1 MFDFILNPI
10 ELAVSWIL
18 VGFHTLLTPV
28 FGRDA
33 GVTWALSIVGLVL
46 VIRTALIPLFV
57 KQIRS
62 QRNMQLIQPQMK
74 AIQTKYAGDRQKQSE
89 EMMKLYQETGTNP
102 FSSCLPLLA
111 QSPIFFGLF
120 TVLQG
125 IAMEDMNDTFGLNFA
140 NLMDSAHN
148 AAILDVPLYATFL
161 NAGEPELAPIQTK
174 IQIAC
179 AILVV
184 LMTLTMF
191 ITQRQLLV
199 KNVASDNPMIQQ
211 QKVMMYLFP
220 LLFAVGGVGF
230 PIGVL
235 IYWLTTN
242 IWSMGQQFYV
252 IRNSPAPGT
261 PAHEAYLERQRKK
274 DLKKGIVTESSEEN
288 ENESEVKRVQPKR
301 APRSKRKK

>member
-10 ELAVSWIL
+10 ELVVSWIL
-18 VGFHTLLTPV
+18 VGFRSILSGV
-28 FGRDA
+28 FGPDS

-46 VIRTALIPLFV
+46 VIRTLLIPLFV

-62 QRNMQLIQPQMK
+62 QRNLQLIQPQMK

-125 IAMEDMNDTFGLNFA
+125 IAMEDMNDTFGKNFGD
-140 NLMDSAHN
+140 LMDSAHN
-148 AAILDVPLYATFL
+148 AAILDVPLHATFL
-161 NAGEPELAPIQTK
+161 NAGDPGLAPIQTR

-179 AILVV
+179 AVLVV
-184 LMTLTMF
+184 LMTVTMF

-199 KNVASDNPMIQQ
+199 KNVAQDNPMIQQ

-261 PAHEAYLERQRKK
+261 PAHAAYLERKKKK

-288 ENESEVKRVQPKR
+288 NDEEVKRVQPKR
-301 APRSKRKK
+301 PPRSKRKK

>member
-18 VGFHTLLTPV
+18 VGFHTILTPV
-28 FGRDA
+28 FGADE

-62 QRNMQLIQPQMK
+62 QRNLQLIQPQMK
-74 AIQTKYAGDRQKQSE
+74 AIQAKYAGDRQKQSE

-125 IAMEDMNDTFGLNFA
+125 IAMEDMKDTFGQNFGH
-140 NLMDSAHN
+140 LMESAHN
-148 AAILDVPLYATFL
+148 ASILDVPLYATFL
-161 NAGEPELAPIQTK
+161 TAGEPHLIANQTK

-179 AILVV
+179 AILVL
-184 LMTLTMF
+184 LMTITMF

-199 KNVASDNPMIQQ
+199 KNVAADNPMIQQ

-261 PAHEAYLERQRKK
+261 PAHAAYLERKKKK
-274 DLKKGIVTESSEEN
+274 DLKKGIVTESSQEN
-288 ENESEVKRVQPKR
+288 TTEVKRVQPKR
-301 APRSKRKK
+301 EARSKRKK

>member
-10 ELAVSWIL
+10 ELVVSYIL
-18 VGFHTLLTPV
+18 VGFHAVLSPLL
-28 FGRDA
+28 GADR
-33 GVTWALSIVGLVL
+33 GLTWGLSIVGLVL

-62 QRNMQLIQPQMK
+62 QRNLQLIQPQMK
-74 AIQTKYAGDRQKQSE
+74 AIQAKYAGDRQKQSE

-111 QSPIFFGLF
+111 QSPIFFALF
-120 TVLQG
+120 SVLQS
-125 IAMEDMNDTFGLNFA
+125 IAQQNYGDTFGQNFKH
-140 NLMDSAHN
+140 LMDSAHN
-148 AAILDVPLYATFL
+148 AELMGVPLYATFL
-161 NAGEPELAPIQTK
+161 NADEVVGAEIK
-174 IQIAC
+174 VKIAC
-179 AILVV
+179 AVMVV
-184 LMTLTMF
+184 LMTITMF
-191 ITQRQLLV
+191 VTQRQLLV
-199 KNVASDNPMIQQ
+199 KNVAQDNPMIQQ
-211 QKVMMYLFP
+211 QKVMMYMFP

-261 PAHEAYLERQRKK
+261 PAHKAYLERQKRKE
-274 DLKKGIVTESSEEN
+274 LKKGVITESSEEN
-288 ENESEVKRVQPKR
+288 ETDTETKRVQPKR
-301 APRSKRKK
+301 AARSKRKK

>member
-10 ELAVSWIL
+10 KLVVSWIL
-18 VGFHTLLTPV
+18 VGFHAVLSPLL
-28 FGRDA
+28 GADK
-33 GVTWALSIVGLVL
+33 GITWGLSIVGLVL
-46 VIRTALIPLFV
+46 VIRIALIPLFV

-120 TVLQG
+120 SVLQS
-125 IAMEDMNDTFGLNFA
+125 IAQQNQNDVFYQNFPH
-140 NLMDSAHN
+140 LMDSAHN
-148 AAILDVPLYATFL
+148 ASFFGVPLYATFIHA
-161 NAGEPELAPIQTK
+161 NEVVGAELKVK
-174 IQIAC
+174 IVC
-179 AILVV
+179 ATLVV

-199 KNVASDNPMIQQ
+199 KNVAADNPMIQQ

-261 PAHEAYLERQRKK
+261 PAHEAYLERQRRK
-274 DLKKGIVTESSEEN
+274 DLKKGIVTESSEEIKT
-288 ENESEVKRVQPKR
+288 ETEIKRVQPKR
-301 APRSKRKK
+301 AARSKRKK

>member
-18 VGFHTLLTPV
+18 VGFHTVLTPV
-28 FGRDA
+28 FGADE
-33 GVTWALSIVGLVL
+33 GITWALSIVGLVL

-62 QRNMQLIQPQMK
+62 QRNLQLIQPQMK
-74 AIQTKYAGDRQKQSE
+74 AIQAKYAGDRQKQSE

-125 IAMEDMNDTFGLNFA
+125 IAMEDMKDTFGQNFGH
-140 NLMDSAHN
+140 LMDSAHN
-148 AAILDVPLYATFL
+148 ASILDVPLYATFL
-161 NAGEPELAPIQTK
+161 TAGEPHLAANQTK

-184 LMTLTMF
+184 LMTFTMF

-199 KNVASDNPMIQQ
+199 KNVAADNPMIQQ

-261 PAHEAYLERQRKK
+261 PAHAAYLERKKKK

-288 ENESEVKRVQPKR
+288 TTEVKRVQPKR
-301 APRSKRKK
+301 EARSKRKK

>member
-10 ELAVSWIL
+10 EFAVSWIL
-18 VGFHTLLTPV
+18 VSFRSILSGA
-28 FGRDA
+28 FGPDS

-46 VIRTALIPLFV
+46 VIRTLLIPLFV

-62 QRNMQLIQPQMK
+62 QRNLQLIQPQMK
-74 AIQTKYAGDRQKQSE
+74 AIQAKYAGDRQKQSE

-125 IAMEDMNDTFGLNFA
+125 IAMEDMNDTFGKNFGD
-140 NLMDSAHN
+140 LMSSAHN

-161 NAGEPELAPIQTK
+161 NAGDPELAPIQTK

-184 LMTLTMF
+184 LMTITMF

-261 PAHEAYLERQRKK
+261 PAHAAYLERKRKK

-288 ENESEVKRVQPKR
+288 NDEEVKRVQPKR
-301 APRSKRKK
+301 PPRSKRKK

>member
-18 VGFHTLLTPV
+18 VGFHTILTPV
-28 FGRDA
+28 FGADE

-62 QRNMQLIQPQMK
+62 QRNLQLIQPQMK
-74 AIQTKYAGDRQKQSE
+74 AIQAKYAGDRQKQSE

-125 IAMEDMNDTFGLNFA
+125 IAMEDMKDTFGQNFGH
-140 NLMDSAHN
+140 LMDSAHN
-148 AAILDVPLYATFL
+148 ASILDVPLYATFL
-161 NAGEPELAPIQTK
+161 TAGEPHLIANQSK

-179 AILVV
+179 AILVL
-184 LMTLTMF
+184 LMTITMF

-199 KNVASDNPMIQQ
+199 KNVAADNPMIQQ

-261 PAHEAYLERQRKK
+261 PAHAAYLERKKKK
-274 DLKKGIVTESSEEN
+274 DLKKGIVTESSQEN
-288 ENESEVKRVQPKR
+288 TTEVKRVQPKR
-301 APRSKRKK
+301 EARSKRKK

>member
-18 VGFHTLLTPV
+18 VGFHTILTPV
-28 FGRDA
+28 FGADE

-62 QRNMQLIQPQMK
+62 QRNLQLIQPQMK
-74 AIQTKYAGDRQKQSE
+74 AIQAKYAGDRQKQSE

-120 TVLQG
+120 PVLQG
-125 IAMEDMNDTFGLNFA
+125 IAMEDMKDTFGQNFGH
-140 NLMDSAHN
+140 LMESAHN
-148 AAILDVPLYATFL
+148 ASILDVPLYATFL
-161 NAGEPELAPIQTK
+161 TAGEPHLIANQTK

-179 AILVV
+179 AILVL
-184 LMTLTMF
+184 LMTITMF

-199 KNVASDNPMIQQ
+199 KNVAADNPMIQQ

-261 PAHEAYLERQRKK
+261 PAHAAYLERKKKK
-274 DLKKGIVTESSEEN
+274 DLKKGIVTESSQEN
-288 ENESEVKRVQPKR
+288 TTEVKRVQPKR
-301 APRSKRKK
+301 EARSKRKK

>member
-10 ELAVSWIL
+10 ELVVSWIL
-18 VGFHTLLTPV
+18 VGFHSLLSPA
-28 FGRDA
+28 FNADS

-62 QRNMQLIQPQMK
+62 QRNLQLIQPQMK

-125 IAMEDMNDTFGLNFA
+125 IAQQNYDDTFGQNFA
-140 NLMDSAHN
+140 HLMESAHN

-161 NAGEPELAPIQTK
+161 TASEPHLVANQTR

-179 AILVV
+179 ATLVV
-184 LMTLTMF
+184 LMTFTMF

-199 KNVASDNPMIQQ
+199 KNVAADNPMIQQ

-261 PAHEAYLERQRKK
+261 PAHKAYLERQKKK
-274 DLKKGIVTESSEEN
+274 DLKKGIVTESSEQTET
-288 ENESEVKRVQPKR
+288 ETKRVQPKR
-301 APRSKRKK
+301 EARSKRKK

>member
-1 MFDFILNPI
+1 VFDFILNPI
-10 ELAVSWIL
+10 ELAVSWVL
-18 VGFHTLLTPV
+18 VGFHTVLSPLL
-28 FGRDA
+28 GADE
-33 GVTWALSIVGLVL
+33 GSTWALSIVGLVL
-46 VIRTALIPLFV
+46 VIRVALIPLFV

-74 AIQTKYAGDRQKQSE
+74 AIQTKYAGDKQKQSE

-125 IAMEDMNDTFGLNFA
+125 IAQQNYNDTFGQNFA
-140 NLMDSAHN
+140 HLMESAHN
-148 AAILDVPLYATFL
+148 ASILDVPLYATFL
-161 NAGEPELAPIQTK
+161 TAGEAHLAANQNK

-199 KNVASDNPMIQQ
+199 KNVAADNPMIQQ

-261 PAHEAYLERQRKK
+261 PAHEAYLERQRQK
-274 DLKKGIVTESSEEN
+274 DLKKGIVTESSEETKT
-288 ENESEVKRVQPKR
+288 ETEIKRVQPKR
-301 APRSKRKK
+301 AARSKRKK